1 MTSGLSCV
9 IFFYVSLITIILH
22 QSYLRSGYFLVDR
35 KTINP
40 IIDFHELNHADI
52 KYQVLEGIFT
62 LTSQFE
68 SMCKNWNAVKKN
80 IGPSCQMPSV
90 CGVYQNLKILSESL
104 FDPTLEKALFEIQL
118 NFHKHFN
125 HGKNCY
131 HLSKILHDYTEA
143 QVPKSNQSLTKV
155 DVKLNFNNI

>member
-1 MTSGLSCV
+1 MLKFSA
-9 IFFYVSLITIILH
+9 FFYVSLTTIVMH

-35 KTINP
+35 TTISPN
-40 IIDFHELNHADI
+40 IDFHELNHDDI
-52 KYQVLEGIFT
+52 KVQVLEGIFK

-68 SMCKNWNAVKKN
+68 SMCKAWNSVKNN

-104 FDPTLEKALFEIQL
+104 FDPTLEKAMHEIQL

-125 HGKNCY
+125 RGKHCY

-155 DVKLNFNNI
+155 DVNFNFNKF